1 MKKSLHISIPKPCSE
16 DWAKMSPQQKGRFCE
31 SCQTTVIDF
40 TEMTDQELVEFFKKP
55 KGNTCGHF
63 KPQQL
68 DSTLSYHENTWFE
81 QKSQRL
87 IFGIGAML
95 SLQNINAQHLKGKPA
110 IHYTEQAPAGKTTTL
125 SQDSVYAIEGLVLDS
140 TTKEPLIGATIST
153 NDERYSSST
162 DTAGKFRLEISSNL
176 QNTSLEIEYLDYHSK
191 SISVYE
197 LNQHQNV
204 IELSYDPAPS
214 LFIEGTLGIV
224 MPYKRRSWFR
234 RNILFFWK

>member
-1 MKKSLHISIPKPCSE
+1 MKKNIQISVPQPCTE
-16 DWAKMSPQQKGRFCE
+16 DWTQMSLQQRGRFCE

-40 TEMTDQELVEFFKKP
+40 TKMADQELVEFFKKP

-63 KPQQL
+63 KSQQL
-68 DSTLSYHENTWFE
+68 DRALSYHENTWLD

-87 IFGIGAML
+87 VLGIGALL
-95 SLQNINAQHLKGKPA
+95 SLQNSNAQHLKGKPA
-110 IHYTEQAPAGKTTTL
+110 IHYTEQAPAHKTTPL
-125 SQDSVYAIEGLVLDS
+125 SKDSVYAIEGLVLDS

-153 NDERYSSST
+153 NDKRYSAST

-191 SISVYE
+191 SMSVYE

-204 IELSYDPAPS
+204 IELSYDIDPF
-214 LFIEGTLGIV
+214 LFIGGKMGFFV
-224 MPYKRRSWFR
+224 PNKRRSWFR